1 MERFDK
7 RALEFLH
14 ESNAIE
20 GITAIDYTLL
30 ANCQPGRGHAGAF
43 LDSQELARKR
53 QPLEVEELCRWQR
66 MIAEEQLQFGVEM
79 PLQGVGKLRSIEVP
93 YQVRVGEHIAPSFA
107 EVPGKVE
114 ALVTELN
121 QRLKPLSR
129 YVNAPLTV
137 ELVGDFFQ
145 RFEAIHP
152 FVDGNGRTGRLLANY
167 IVAYC
172 GYPIFVFRAS
182 ERSSF
187 YPAHRSKLAM
197 RCFMADKIRECV
209 FTLDGRLLERTA
221 HHGAADSY
229 AKDRQTVLVEWHEL
243 LSAQEE
249 WRMQAMKKEGL
260 E

>member
-1 MERFDK
+1 MEQFDK

-20 GITAIDYTLL
+20 DITSIDYTLA

-43 LDSQELARKR
+43 LDSQEMARKR
-53 QPLEVEELCRWQR
+53 QPLTVEDLCRWQR
-66 MIAEEQLQFGVEM
+66 MLCEEQLQLGVEM
-79 PLQGVGKLRSIEVP
+79 P
-93 YQVRVGEHIAPSFA
+93 YQVRAGDHIAPSFDEA
-107 EVPGKVE
+107 PAKVE
-114 ALVTELN
+114 TLVTELN

-129 YVNAPLTV
+129 YVDVQLAV

-167 IVAYC
+167 IMTYC

-182 ERSSF
+182 ERASF

-209 FTLDGRLLERTA
+209 LTLDGQLLERTA
-221 HHGAADSY
+221 YHGAADSY
-229 AKDRQTVLVEWHEL
+229 GKDRQLLVEWHEL
-243 LSAQEE
+243 ISEQEE
-249 WRMQAMKKEGL
+249 WRAQDAKKERGK
-260 E
+260 